1 MIKRQIPP
9 ELWAKIKQLARQMR
23 CAPTPAENRLWQQL
37 RNRQLC
43 GVKFR
48 RQHHIERFI
57 VDFMALTPYVAIE
70 VDGPIHDY
78 TPEQDASRQE
88 FIEAHGI
95 RVIRFKNEEV
105 FDDLPHVLATIK
117 DFVTH

>member
-9 ELWAKIKQLARQMR
+9 EPWARIKPLARQMR
-23 CAPTPAENRLWQQL
+23 RAPTPAENLLWQQL

-48 RQHHIERFI
+48 LQQHIERFI
-57 VDFMALTPYVAIE
+57 VDFLALKPGVAIE
-70 VDGPIHDY
+70 IDGPIHDY
-78 TPEQDASRQE
+78 TPEHDASRQE

-105 FDDLPHVLATIK
+105 FDDLPRVLATIK
-117 DFVTH
+117 DLITH